1 VLAGMVSEDND
12 YFGHMEDLYMMIK
25 WLTDKTHPNPIVH
38 VRGIKSV
45 GKTRFIK

>member
-1 VLAGMVSEDND
+1 MKSEDND

-25 WLTDKTHPNPIVH
+25 LLTDKTHHKMIVH